1 MTRRLTLLLLL
12 GAILFAVGPDA
23 LLAQNQ
29 DLGAQRLGRPY
40 LFVFIAYA
48 VGWVLIFGW
57 VVSIARK
64 LRAVERKMDR
74 D

>member
-1 MTRRLTLLLLL
+1 MTRRLPLLLAL
-12 GAILFAVGPDA
+12 GAIALLLVPDA

-40 LFVFIAYA
+40 LFVFLAYA
-48 VGWVLIFGW
+48 LGWGLIFGW
-57 VVSIARK
+57 IVSIARR
-64 LRAVERKMDR
+64 LRGVERKLDR